1 MHPQPRVRSLSEAH
15 ERSHHRY
22 TGVNPAF
29 PARWFYGLFRALPG
43 ERILVVT
50 VTSGLKAQSNP
61 VGLDVASAS
70 LAPATGVGTTR
81 LCRPLK
87 RRSSRA
93 PSIAHE
99 VHLALRPTIAPDALA
114 STASRPA
121 LVTTR
126 DRPSVGRDAIDIDL
140 ILVKR
145 IRKYFCK
152 WGWTGA
158 PAKHQL
164 ICPSGKISIHSCRAA
179 FLPLTSGSPC
189 LFARNTHGDE
199 CDPIAKGSSCP

>member
-1 MHPQPRVRSLSEAH
+1 MPGAQCTRSLACEINKAH
-15 ERSHHRY
+15 ERRHHRS
-22 TGVNPAF
+22 TGIT
-29 PARWFYGLFRALPG
+29 RHSRTQWFYGLYRALPG

-70 LAPATGVGTTR
+70 LAPATGVRTTR

-99 VHLALRPTIAPDALA
+99 VHLALRPTIAPDAVA

-126 DRPSVGRDAIDIDL
+126 DRPSVGRDGNGYRFDSSQEDTEIFLQMGLD
-140 ILVKR
+140 
-145 IRKYFCK
+145 RKIA
-152 WGWTGA
+152 W
-158 PAKHQL
+158 H
-164 ICPSGKISIHSCRAA
+164 PSGKSVVHRC
-179 FLPLTSGSPC
+179 
-189 LFARNTHGDE
+189 
-199 CDPIAKGSSCP
+199 

>member
-1 MHPQPRVRSLSEAH
+1 MYPSPVGAWGMPGARCTRSLACEINKAH
-15 ERSHHRY
+15 ERRHHRF
-22 TGVNPAF
+22 TGFRPAF
-29 PARWFYGLFRALPG
+29 PAQWFYGLFRALPG

-70 LAPATGVGTTR
+70 LAPATGVRTTR

-93 PSIAHE
+93 
-99 VHLALRPTIAPDALA
+99 LADRSRGSSRPATNDYAPDALA

-126 DRPSVGRDAIDIDL
+126 DRPSVGRDGNGYRFDSSQEDTKIFLQRALD
-140 ILVKR
+140 R
-145 IRKYFCK
+145 R
-152 WGWTGA
+152 
-158 PAKHQL
+158 
-164 ICPSGKISIHSCRAA
+164 SGKTPTD
-179 FLPLTSGSPC
+179 LPV
-189 LFARNTHGDE
+189 
-199 CDPIAKGSSCP
+199 